1 MAAGKG
7 QDVDKLQ
14 AELEHLDDRYR
25 LLKIIGAGSYGVVAK
40 AGDEKDMIEDNQG
53 KQKARGC
60 AVKKISS
67 VIFQDVRL
75 AKRILREVKLL
86 EHFHEGKIGADKA
99 QYIIG
104 LRNLITPPSPDFD
117 NFWIIM
123 ELADT
128 DMKSVLKSGQVLSIP
143 QVQYMLYEM
152 FHGLNTMKAC
162 KVIHRDITPANIL
175 VNYADL
181 SVKICDF
188 GLARE
193 EPKED
198 DPYMTDY
205 VTMRW
210 YRAPELV
217 MESKTY
223 TEQVD
228 IWGIGCI
235 FGEML
240 GWGKPMF
247 RGADRINQLDKIVE
261 ICGSPERETLA
272 KIGSD
277 AAQKYVAGRYVG
289 PTCKKGEKKRLVW
302 RDQAQYRRH
311 VDQPD
316 GPAALDLL
324 DKMLVFDPAQ
334 RITVEQA
341 LNHPFIIKYSKNPQN
356 QASLDVS
363 QLPKFLFSDSDIPD
377 GKEGLKIVKKELYDA
392 SIGFHKANPD
402 TMTEAQ
408 RTQFIR
414 EGGARIQPGAAGS
427 EPRTC
432 FEGTAGAGE
441 ARVTADTDF
450 DSHAVPLSA
459 EVDALVGAISRL
471 ITDRDDGAVREVTQK
486 FGDLSARDQSFVKP
500 LMEAFG
506 WKGDGM
512 EKKFAEI
519 QLPDAQELVKKIR
532 EVFAKQAS

>member
-7 QDVDKLQ
+7 ADLGKLQ
-14 AELEHLDDRYR
+14 AELTALDPRYT
-25 LLKIIGAGSYGVVAK
+25 LTKIIGAGSYGVVAK
-40 AGDEKDMIEDNQG
+40 GVDTKHQEEQYDSHGQPCGTAP
-53 KQKARGC
+53 RPC

-86 EHFHEGKIGADKA
+86 AHFHEKIIGEDKA

-104 LRNLITPPSPDFD
+104 LHNLITPPTANFD
-117 NFWIIM
+117 TFWIIM
-123 ELADT
+123 ELADS
-128 DMKSVLKSGQVLSIP
+128 DMKSVLRSGQTLSVP

-175 VNYADL
+175 VNYANL
-181 SVKICDF
+181 AVKICDF

-193 EPKED
+193 EPKDD

-223 TEQVD
+223 SEQVD

-261 ICGSPERETLA
+261 ICGSPDPDELR

-277 AAQKYVAGRYVG
+277 AAQKYVGGRYIG
-289 PTCKKGEKKRLVW
+289 PDCKKGEKQRLVW
-302 RDQAQYRRH
+302 TEQSQYEKH
-311 VDQPD
+311 LALED
-316 GPAALDLL
+316 GRKALNLL
-324 DKMLVFDPAQ
+324 DRMLVFFPDK
-334 RITVEQA
+334 RITVEEA
-341 LNHPFIIKYSKNPQN
+341 LEHPFIVKYSKDPRNMP
-356 QASLDVS
+356 SLNTKGCPVFD
-363 QLPKFLFSDSDIPD
+363 FSDEKLGDLQ
-377 GKEGLKIVKKELYDA
+377 EVKRHLYQTTMQ
-392 SIGFHKANPD
+392 FHKLNPD
-402 TMTEAQ
+402 TFTEQQGVGGMDLPDAISGSGEK
-408 RTQFIR
+408 RT
-414 EGGARIQPGAAGS
+414 G
-427 EPRTC
+427 
-432 FEGTAGAGE
+432 FEGTVEAG
-441 ARVTADTDF
+441 
-450 DSHAVPLSA
+450 
-459 EVDALVGAISRL
+459 EVDAVADTEFHKHGVATLPAEVERL
-471 ITDRDDGAVREVTQK
+471 IDVLCQMADEHSSGGHADKLGKIMAAI
-486 FGDLSARDQSFVKP
+486 GARDAVAKRVEP
-500 LMEAFG
+500 LVCQHGWTGEAFKPG
-506 WKGDGM
+506 LSKR
-512 EKKFAEI
+512 ACL
-519 QLPDAQELVKKIR
+519 QLVKSLR
-532 EVFAKQAS
+532 EAFH